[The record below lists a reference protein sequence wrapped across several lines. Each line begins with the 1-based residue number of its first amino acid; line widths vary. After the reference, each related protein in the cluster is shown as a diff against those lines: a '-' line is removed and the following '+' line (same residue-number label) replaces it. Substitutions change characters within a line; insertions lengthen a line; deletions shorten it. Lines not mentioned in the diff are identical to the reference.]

1 MDDLISTLDAA
12 AARGELLASSRD
24 HIASLLQGS
33 PSAIELA
40 SVRELVEGGHWTELN
55 DRFFKKISFGTSG
68 LRGRTIGKV
77 VTAAERGTP
86 RPDGRPEFPAT
97 GTSTMNYSVAERATR
112 GFVAYLKSELA
123 AAGTSRRPR
132 LVFAHDTRHF
142 SRDFAERCA
151 RTVVE
156 QGGDAWLFDSHRP
169 TPELSF
175 AIRHLQADGGVMHTA
190 SHNPPHDNGYKVY
203 FADGAG
209 IIDPGATRLSET
221 IAAQPPS
228 APALPQDQQGTL
240 SLIGP
245 EVDTAYTTRL
255 KDVILQPD
263 LLRAAKSLKVVY
275 TAIHGTGGVHVP
287 ALLRDLGVQ
296 LFTVPEQDVPDGR
309 FPTVESPNPENAP
322 ALKMACDLAESVGA
336 DLVIGTDPDCD
347 RMGVAVRDQSGK
359 LVLLTGNQTGSLMA
373 WYRVTTHFQLGLLD
387 DTNKSRAVLVKTFVT
402 SELQD
407 EIARRNGLPV
417 TNTLTGF
424 KWIGG
429 KQLKY
434 ERMLPADIQAR
445 YRTLSVADA
454 RAAHLQHGRYY
465 VFGGEESYGY
475 LGADFVRDKDGN
487 MAVLMFVEL
496 AALAASQG
504 RTVAAL
510 LDDVYAEYGY
520 FAEISRDLKLE
531 GAEGAAQIA
540 KLVESYAARPP
551 AELDGTPV
559 VRLRHFGKDTI
570 HDEEGDVVP
579 REALLFVELADGR
592 TFAVRPSGTEPKV
605 KYYFFGKRRPASGQ
619 AFSTA
624 ELAAAKAEVPTSL
637 HRLWESMQPDIQAR
651 LA

>member
-1 MDDLISTLDAA
+1 MDDLLSTLEAA
-12 AARGELLASSRD
+12 VARGDLLASSRD
-24 HIASLLQGS
+24 HLAGLLQGS
-33 PSAIELA
+33 PSDVEVA
-40 SVRELVEGGHWTELN
+40 SVRELVDGGHWTELN
-55 DRFFKKISFGTSG
+55 DRFFKRISFGTSG

-77 VTAAERGTP
+77 VTAAERGTS

-112 GFVAYLKSELA
+112 GFVAYLKAELA
-123 AAGTSRRPR
+123 AAGETRRPR
-132 LVFAHDTRHF
+132 LVFAHDTRLF

-151 RTVVE
+151 QTVIE
-156 QGGDAWLFDSHRP
+156 QGGDAWLFESHRP

-175 AIRHLQADGGVMHTA
+175 AIRHLDADGGVMHTA

-228 APALPQDQQGTL
+228 APPLPPDQQGTL
-240 SLIGP
+240 TLIGP
-245 EVDTAYTTRL
+245 EVDAAYTTRL

-287 ALLRDLGVQ
+287 ALLRELGVQ
-296 LFTVPEQDVPDGR
+296 LHTVPEQDIPDGR
-309 FPTVESPNPENAP
+309 FPTVESPNPENAA
-322 ALKMACDLAESVGA
+322 ALKMACDLAETVGA

-373 WYRVTTHFQLGLLD
+373 WYRVTTHFKLGLLD
-387 DTNKSRAVLVKTFVT
+387 ESNKSRAVLVKTFVT
-402 SELQD
+402 SGLQD
-407 EIARRNGLPV
+407 EIAVRNGLPV

-434 ERMLPADIQAR
+434 ERLLPPDIQAR
-445 YRTLSVADA
+445 YRSLSVAEA

-531 GAEGAAQIA
+531 GAEGAAQIG
-540 KLVESYAARPP
+540 KLVESYASHPP
-551 AELDGTPV
+551 KELDGSAV
-559 VRLRHFGKDTI
+559 VSLRHFGKDTI
-570 HDEEGDVVP
+570 HDEEGDLVP

-592 TFAVRPSGTEPKV
+592 KFAVRPSGTEPKV
-605 KYYFFGKRRPASGQ
+605 KYYFFGKRLPAPGTRLSE
-619 AFSTA
+619 A
-624 ELAAAKAEVPTSL
+624 ELAAAKAEVPAGL
-637 HRLWESMQPDIQAR
+637 ARLWDSLQPDIKAR

>member
-1 MDDLISTLDAA
+1 MDVLSSTLDAA
-12 AARGELLASSRD
+12 VTRGDLLPSSRQ
-24 HIASLLQGS
+24 HLAERLAGQPSEVEKAS
-33 PSAIELA
+33 I
-40 SVRELVEGGHWTELN
+40 RELVDGGHWTELN
-55 DRFFKKISFGTSG
+55 DRFFKRISFGTSG
-68 LRGRTIGKV
+68 LRGRTIGKI

-97 GTSTMNYSVAERATR
+97 GTSTMNYAVAERATR

-123 AAGTSRRPR
+123 AAGVSRRPR
-132 LVFAHDTRHF
+132 LVFAHDTRLF

-151 RTVVE
+151 RTVIE
-156 QGGDAWLFDSHRP
+156 QGGDAWLFESHRP

-228 APALPQDQQGTL
+228 APPLPASQHGTL
-240 SLIGP
+240 TPIGA
-245 EVDTAYTTRL
+245 EIDAAYTSRL

-287 ALLRDLGVQ
+287 SLLRDLGVQ
-296 LFTVPEQDVPDGR
+296 LHTVPEQDTPDGR
-309 FPTVESPNPENAP
+309 FPTVESPNPENAA
-322 ALKMACDLAESVGA
+322 ALQMACDLAESIGA

-347 RMGVAVRDQSGK
+347 RMGVAVRDPHGK

-373 WYRVTTHFQLGLLD
+373 WYRVTTHFKLGLLD
-387 DTNKSRAVLVKTFVT
+387 ETNKARAVLVKTFVT
-402 SELQD
+402 TGLQD
-407 EIARRNGLPV
+407 AIARRHGLPV

-434 ERMLPADIQAR
+434 ERLLPPDIQAR
-445 YRTLSVADA
+445 YRSLSVAEA

-504 RTVAAL
+504 RTVTDL
-510 LDDVYAEYGY
+510 LDDIHAEYGY

-531 GAEGAAQIA
+531 GAEGAARIA
-540 KLVESYAARPP
+540 TLVDSYARNPP
-551 AELDGTPV
+551 RELDGTAV
-559 VRLRHFGKDTI
+559 VGLRHFGIDTI
-570 HDEEGDVVP
+570 RDEEGDVVP

-592 TFAVRPSGTEPKV
+592 SFAVRPSGTEPKV
-605 KYYFFGKRRPASGQ
+605 KYYFFGKRLPAPGSRL
-619 AFSTA
+619 STA
-624 ELAAAKAEVPTSL
+624 ELAAAKSEVPAGL
-637 HRLWESMQPDIQAR
+637 ARLWDSLQPDIAAR

>member
-1 MDDLISTLDAA
+1 MDDLLSTLDDAVT
-12 AARGELLASSRD
+12 RGDLLASSRD
-24 HIASLLQGS
+24 HIAGLLAGR
-33 PSAIELA
+33 PSDVEVA
-40 SVRELVEGGHWTELN
+40 SVRELSDGGHWTELN

-86 RPDGRPEFPAT
+86 RADGRPEFPAT
-97 GTSTMNYSVAERATR
+97 GTSTMNYTVAERATR
-112 GFVAYLKSELA
+112 GFVAYLKAELA
-123 AAGTSRRPR
+123 AAGQTRRPR
-132 LVFAHDTRHF
+132 LVFAHDTRLF
-142 SRDFAERCA
+142 SREFAERCA
-151 RTVVE
+151 LTVVE
-156 QGGDAWLFDSHRP
+156 HGGDAWLFDSHRP

-175 AIRHLQADGGVMHTA
+175 AIRHLNADGGVMHTA

-228 APALPQDQQGTL
+228 TPALPADQRGTVTL
-240 SLIGP
+240 LGP
-245 EVDTAYTTRL
+245 EIDAAYTTRL

-275 TAIHGTGGVHVP
+275 TALHGTGGVHVP
-287 ALLRDLGVQ
+287 ALLRELGVQ
-296 LFTVPEQDVPDGR
+296 LETVPEQDIPDGR
-309 FPTVESPNPENAP
+309 FPTVESPNPENA
-322 ALKMACDLAESVGA
+322 ATLKMACDLAEKVGA

-347 RMGVAVRDQSGK
+347 RMGVAVRDQNGK
-359 LVLLTGNQTGSLMA
+359 LILLTGNQTGSLMA
-373 WYRVTTHFQLGLLD
+373 WYRVTTHFQLGLLNEA
-387 DTNKSRAVLVKTFVT
+387 NKARAVLVKTFVT
-402 SELQD
+402 SGLQD
-407 EIARRNGLPV
+407 EIAIRNGLPV

-434 ERMLPADIQAR
+434 ERMLPPDIRAR
-445 YRTLSVADA
+445 YRSLSVADA

-531 GAEGAAQIA
+531 GAEGAAQIG
-540 KLVESYAARPP
+540 KLVESYATHPP
-551 AELDGTPV
+551 KELDGSPV
-559 VRLRHFGKDTI
+559 TALRHFGKDLI

-592 TFAVRPSGTEPKV
+592 KFAVRPSGTEPKV
-605 KYYFFGKRRPASGQ
+605 KYYFFGKRLPAAGTTLT
-619 AFSTA
+619 AA
-624 ELAAAKAEVPTSL
+624 ELAAAKADVPAGL
-637 HRLWESMQPDIQAR
+637 QRLWDTMQPDIQAR

>member
-1 MDDLISTLDAA
+1 MDDLVSALHAA
-12 AARGELLASSRD
+12 AARGDLLASSRD
-24 HIASLLQGS
+24 HIAGLLQGS
-33 PSAIELA
+33 PSEVEVA
-40 SVRELVEGGHWTELN
+40 SVRELVAGGHWTELN
-55 DRFFKKISFGTSG
+55 DRFFKAISFGTSG

-77 VTAAERGTP
+77 VTAAERGAP
-86 RPDGRPEFPAT
+86 RADGRPEFPAT
-97 GTSTMNYSVAERATR
+97 GTNTMNYTVAERATR
-112 GFVAYLKSELA
+112 GFVAYLKAELT
-123 AAGTSRRPR
+123 AAGATRRPR
-132 LVFAHDTRHF
+132 LVFAHDTRLF
-142 SRDFAERCA
+142 SREFAERCA
-151 RTVVE
+151 QTVVE
-156 QGGDAWLFDSHRP
+156 HGGDAWLFDSHRP

-175 AIRHLQADGGVMHTA
+175 AIRHLDADGGVMLTA

-228 APALPQDQQGTL
+228 APAQPADQQGTVTF
-240 SLIGP
+240 IGP
-245 EVDTAYTTRL
+245 EVDAAYTTRL

-287 ALLRDLGVQ
+287 GLLRELGVQ
-296 LFTVPEQDVPDGR
+296 LHTVPEQDIPDGR
-309 FPTVESPNPENAP
+309 FPTVESPNPENA
-322 ALKMACDLAESVGA
+322 ATLQMACDLAEKVGA

-359 LVLLTGNQTGSLMA
+359 LILLTGNQTGSLMA
-373 WYRVTTHFQLGLLD
+373 WYRVTTHFQLGLLNEA
-387 DTNKSRAVLVKTFVT
+387 NKARAVLVKTFVT
-402 SELQD
+402 SGLQD
-407 EIARRNGLPV
+407 EIAIRNGLPV

-434 ERMLPADIQAR
+434 ERMLPPEIQAR
-445 YRTLSVADA
+445 YRTLSVAEA
-454 RAAHLQHGRYY
+454 REAHLQHGRFY

-496 AALAASQG
+496 AALAASQD

-531 GAEGAAQIA
+531 GAEGAAQIG
-540 KLVESYAARPP
+540 KLVESYATRPP
-551 AELDGTPV
+551 QELDGSPV
-559 VRLRHFGKDTI
+559 VRLRHFGNDVI

-592 TFAVRPSGTEPKV
+592 MFAVRPSGTEPKV
-605 KYYFFGKRRPASGQ
+605 KYYFFGKKLPAAGTRLT
-619 AFSTA
+619 AA
-624 ELAAAKAEVPTSL
+624 ELSAAKADVPAGL
-637 HRLWESMQPDIQAR
+637 QRLWETMQPDIQAR

>member
-1 MDDLISTLDAA
+1 MDALLTALNDAVTRGDLLS
-12 AARGELLASSRD
+12 SSRD
-24 HIASLLQGS
+24 NAVGLLRGS
-33 PSAIELA
+33 PSDIEVA
-40 SVRELVEGGHWTELN
+40 SVRELVEAGHWTELN
-55 DRFFKKISFGTSG
+55 DRFFKQISFGTSG

-77 VTAAERGTP
+77 VTAAERGTQ
-86 RPDGRPEFPAT
+86 REDGRPEFPAT

-112 GFVAYLKSELA
+112 GFVAYLKTELA
-123 AAGTSRRPR
+123 AAGVTRRPR
-132 LVFAHDTRHF
+132 IVFAHDTRHF

-156 QGGDAWLFDSHRP
+156 QGGEAFLFDSHRP

-175 AIRHLQADGGVMHTA
+175 AIRHLEADGGVMHTA
-190 SHNPPHDNGYKVY
+190 SHNPAHDNGYKVY

-209 IIDPGATRLSET
+209 IIDPGATRLSQT

-228 APALPQDQQGTL
+228 APALPPDQQGSLT
-240 SLIGP
+240 LIGP
-245 EVDTAYTTRL
+245 EVDAAYTARL

-263 LLRAAKSLKVVY
+263 LLRAATSLKVVF

-287 ALLRDLGVQ
+287 ALLRSLGVQ

-309 FPTVESPNPENAP
+309 FPTVDSPNPENAA

-347 RMGVAVRDQSGK
+347 RMGVAVRDQTGK
-359 LVLLTGNQTGSLMA
+359 LILLSGNQTGALMA
-373 WYRVTTHFQLGLLD
+373 WYRVTTHFQLGLLNEA
-387 DTNKSRAVLVKTFVT
+387 NKSRAVLVKTFVT
-402 SELQD
+402 SGLQD
-407 EIARRNGLPV
+407 EIARRHGLPV

-434 ERMLPADIQAR
+434 ERLLPPDVQAR
-445 YRTLSVADA
+445 YRSLGVAEA
-454 RAAHLQHGRYY
+454 RDAHLQHGRYY

-510 LDDVYAEYGY
+510 LDDVYSEYGY

-531 GAEGAAQIA
+531 GAQGAAQIA
-540 KLVESYAARPP
+540 KLVESYATHPP
-551 AELDGTPV
+551 KSLDGSPV
-559 VRLRHFGKDTI
+559 VAMRHFGKEEI
-570 HDEEGDVVP
+570 RDEEGDVVP
-579 REALLFVELADGR
+579 HEALLFVDLADGR
-592 TFAVRPSGTEPKV
+592 RFAVRPSGTEPKV
-605 KYYFFGKRRPASGQ
+605 KFYFFGQRRPADGARLSP
-619 AFSTA
+619 S
-624 ELAAAKAEVPTSL
+624 ELAAAKSEVPGAL
-637 HRLWESMQPDIQAR
+637 QRLWDTMQPDIQAR
-651 LA
+651 LT

>member
-1 MDDLISTLDAA
+1 MDFLSSTLDAA
-12 AARGELLASSRD
+12 VTRGDLLPSSRQ
-24 HIASLLQGS
+24 HLAERLAGQPSEVEKAS
-33 PSAIELA
+33 I
-40 SVRELVEGGHWTELN
+40 RELVDGGHWTELN
-55 DRFFKKISFGTSG
+55 DRFFKRISFGTSG
-68 LRGRTIGKV
+68 LRGRTIGKI

-97 GTSTMNYSVAERATR
+97 GTSTMNYAVAERATR

-123 AAGTSRRPR
+123 AAGVSRRPR
-132 LVFAHDTRHF
+132 LVFAHDTRLF

-151 RTVVE
+151 RTVIE
-156 QGGDAWLFDSHRP
+156 QGGDAWLFESHRP

-221 IAAQPPS
+221 IAAQPPT
-228 APALPQDQQGTL
+228 APPLPASQHGTL
-240 SLIGP
+240 TPIGA
-245 EVDTAYTTRL
+245 EIDAAYTSRL

-287 ALLRDLGVQ
+287 SLLRDLGVQ
-296 LFTVPEQDVPDGR
+296 LHTVPEQDIPDGR
-309 FPTVESPNPENAP
+309 FPTVESPNPENAA
-322 ALKMACDLAESVGA
+322 ALQMACDLAESIGA

-347 RMGVAVRDQSGK
+347 RMGVAVRDPHGK

-373 WYRVTTHFQLGLLD
+373 WYRVTTHFKLGLLD
-387 DTNKSRAVLVKTFVT
+387 ETNKARAVLVKTFVT
-402 SELQD
+402 TGLQD
-407 EIARRNGLPV
+407 AIARRHGLPV

-434 ERMLPADIQAR
+434 ERLLPPDIQAR
-445 YRTLSVADA
+445 YRSLSVAEA

-504 RTVAAL
+504 RTVTDL
-510 LDDVYAEYGY
+510 LDDIHAEYGY

-531 GAEGAAQIA
+531 GAEGAARIA
-540 KLVESYAARPP
+540 TLVDSYARNPP
-551 AELDGTPV
+551 RELDGTAV
-559 VRLRHFGKDTI
+559 VGLRHFGIDTI

-592 TFAVRPSGTEPKV
+592 SFAVRPSGTEPKV
-605 KYYFFGKRRPASGQ
+605 KYYFFGKRLPAPGSRL
-619 AFSTA
+619 STA
-624 ELAAAKAEVPTSL
+624 ELAAAKSEVPAGL
-637 HRLWESMQPDIQAR
+637 ARLWDSLQPDIAAR